1 MIQYDLIFSLGLLLL
16 VGGALG
22 WLAARLRL
30 PRITGYICA
39 GVLLSPS
46 VSPLLERSQVNEL
59 TTLGLVLLGVI
70 GFAIGCSIRF
80 KDLTGLGRA
89 IAGITVVQGFLA
101 WGLTIAF
108 LVPFGAALYV
118 GMDGSATAEHVL
130 PLAFLLGAIAWP
142 TAPAVTIALIRELR
156 CKGPLTTSTLSIVA
170 LSDVAAVVAFG
181 LSLEI
186 VRAMLDGQAFSWEIG
201 VLIPLIKLV
210 GSLALGGV
218 LGLGLV
224 LLGRFMP
231 NKGPLALASSLGAI
245 LLCLWL
251 SDQWGLSL
259 ILSTMTM
266 GMVAANLR
274 PETGAAIEPVEG
286 VVFLLFFVISSL
298 FFEFDA
304 VPDVWFLAILIIVA
318 RCTGKFVGAR
328 LGAELTQAPPVLK
341 ANVGFLLL
349 PKAGLTM
356 GLAFI
361 ARDTLGDP
369 YGGYLFNALLLS
381 TLINMLF
388 APPLAKWA
396 LLRSG
401 EAQATNKKASR

>member
-1 MIQYDLIFSLGLLLL
+1 MIEDDLIFSLGLLLL

-46 VSPLLERSQVNEL
+46 VLPLLDRNQVNEL

-70 GFAIGCSIRF
+70 GFAIGCSIRL

-89 IAGITVVQGFLA
+89 IAGITVIQGFLA
-101 WGLTIAF
+101 WGLTIVI

-118 GMDGSATAEHVL
+118 GMDSAATAGHVL

-201 VLIPLIKLV
+201 VL
-210 GSLALGGV
+210 
-218 LGLGLV
+218 
-224 LLGRFMP
+224 
-231 NKGPLALASSLGAI
+231 
-245 LLCLWL
+245 
-251 SDQWGLSL
+251 
-259 ILSTMTM
+259 
-266 GMVAANLR
+266 
-274 PETGAAIEPVEG
+274 
-286 VVFLLFFVISSL
+286 
-298 FFEFDA
+298 
-304 VPDVWFLAILIIVA
+304 
-318 RCTGKFVGAR
+318 
-328 LGAELTQAPPVLK
+328 AP
-341 ANVGFLLL
+341 
-349 PKAGLTM
+349 
-356 GLAFI
+356 
-361 ARDTLGDP
+361 
-369 YGGYLFNALLLS
+369 
-381 TLINMLF
+381 
-388 APPLAKWA
+388 
-396 LLRSG
+396 
-401 EAQATNKKASR
+401 

>member
-1 MIQYDLIFSLGLLLL
+1 MIRYDLLFSLGLLLL

-39 GVLLSPS
+39 GVVLSPS
-46 VSPLLERSQVNEL
+46 VLPILDRAQVNEL
-59 TTLGLVLLGVI
+59 TTLGLALLGVI

-89 IAGITVVQGFLA
+89 IASITVIQGFLA
-101 WGLTIAF
+101 WGLTIAI
-108 LVPFGAALYV
+108 LVPFGAVLYV
-118 GMDGSATAEHVL
+118 GMDDDVGAGHVL

-201 VLIPLIKLV
+201 VVLPLIKLL
-210 GSLALGGV
+210 GSLALGAA
-218 LGLGLV
+218 LGMGLV

-231 NKGPLALASSLGAI
+231 NKGPLALAGALGAI
-245 LLCLWL
+245 FICLWL
-251 SDQWGLSL
+251 SGEWGLSL

-266 GMVAANLR
+266 GMVAVNFR
-274 PETGAAIEPVEG
+274 PETGVAIEPVEG
-286 VVFLLFFVISSL
+286 IVFLLFFVISSL

-304 VPDVWFLAILIIVA
+304 VQDVWLLALLIIVA

-328 LGAELTQAPPVLK
+328 LGAGITGAPATLK
-341 ANVGFLLL
+341 ANVGLLLL

-361 ARDTLGDP
+361 ARDTLGEP

-401 EAQATNKKASR
+401 EAHVNEPKLP

>member
-46 VSPLLERSQVNEL
+46 VLPLLDRNQVNEL

-70 GFAIGCSIRF
+70 GFAIGCSIRL

-89 IAGITVVQGFLA
+89 IAGITVIQGFMA
-101 WGLTIAF
+101 WGLTIAI

-118 GMDGSATAEHVL
+118 GLDGVATAGHFL

-186 VRAMLDGQAFSWEIG
+186 VRAMLDGQDFSWEIG
-201 VLIPLIKLV
+201 VLVPLFKLL
-210 GSLALGGV
+210 GSLVLGGV

-231 NKGPLALASSLGAI
+231 TKGPLALASALGSI
-245 LLCLWL
+245 LLCFWL
-251 SDQWGLSL
+251 SQQWGLSL
-259 ILSTMTM
+259 ILSTMSM

-274 PETGAAIEPVEG
+274 PETGEAIEPVEG
-286 VVFLLFFVISSL
+286 IVFLLFFVISSL

-304 VPDVWFLAILIIVA
+304 VRDVWLLAILIIVA

-328 LGAELTQAPPVLK
+328 VGAALTKAPAVLK
-341 ANVGFLLL
+341 ANVGLLLL

-361 ARDTLGDP
+361 ARDTLGEP

-401 EAQATNKKASR
+401 EAQAPEKKAPR

>member
-1 MIQYDLIFSLGLLLL
+1 MIEDDLIFSLGLLLL

-46 VSPLLERSQVNEL
+46 VLPLLDRNQVNEL

-70 GFAIGCSIRF
+70 GFAIGCSIRL

-89 IAGITVVQGFLA
+89 IAGITVIQGFLA
-101 WGLTIAF
+101 WGLTIAI
-108 LVPFGAALYV
+108 LLPFGAALYV
-118 GMDGSATAEHVL
+118 GMDGAAKADHVL

-156 CKGPLTTSTLSIVA
+156 CKGPVTTSTLSIVA

-201 VLIPLIKLV
+201 VFLPLIKLV

-224 LLGRFMP
+224 LTSRFMP
-231 NKGPLALASSLGAI
+231 NKGPLALASSVGAI

-251 SDQWGLSL
+251 SEQWGLSL

-274 PETGAAIEPVEG
+274 PEMGVAIEPVEG
-286 VVFLLFFVISSL
+286 IVFLLFFVISSL
-298 FFEFDA
+298 FFEFEA
-304 VPDVWFLAILIIVA
+304 VTDVWLLAILIVVG

-328 LGAELTQAPPVLK
+328 LGAELTQAPAVLK

-396 LLRSG
+396 LMQSG
-401 EAQATNKKASR
+401 EAQAIDKNAQR